1 MAKIYIDN
9 AKYMEF
15 IDDIATQ
22 MTEIAYKGK
31 ATLKV
36 TDFIVGDTCN
46 SDSYEGLFIFT
57 EEAQDY
63 YNERYDEVETMLN
76 KTLNIHSNEHTDRD
90 N

>member
-9 AKYMEF
+9 SSYMEF
-15 IDDIATQ
+15 IDEIATQ

-31 ATLKV
+31 ATIEIQDGLSDGV
-36 TDFIVGDTCN
+36 AIVFTD
-46 SDSYEGLFIFT
+46 
-57 EEAQDY
+57 EAQDY

-76 KTLNIHSNEHTDRD
+76 NTLNIHSNEHLNRD

>member
-15 IDDIATQ
+15 VSDIAHMMVEQ
-22 MTEIAYKGK
+22 SFNIEDIWNDGVYH
-31 ATLKV
+31 
-36 TDFIVGDTCN
+36 D
-46 SDSYEGLFIFT
+46 
-57 EEAQDY
+57 EAQEYFNDK
-63 YNERYDEVETMLN
+63 YDEVETMVN

>member
-15 IDDIATQ
+15 IGEIATQ
-22 MTEIAYKGK
+22 LTELNFHEDTFEVQRGEGFIQF
-31 ATLKV
+31 
-36 TDFIVGDTCN
+36 TD
-46 SDSYEGLFIFT
+46 
-57 EEAQDY
+57 EAQDF

-76 KTLNIHSNEHTDRD
+76 KTLNIHSNNELIKD